1 MIQTADYKKV
11 TCYHCGDSCSDEK
24 IHIGDKAFCC
34 NGCKTVFEILND
46 HALCDYYSLEDH
58 PGQSMSHEKANEYS
72 FLEEPSIADQLLNF
86 QEGNTCGVT
95 FFIPSVHCSSCIWL
109 LEHLDKIQ
117 PGIIRSSIVFQ
128 TKQLDIQFNKDKVSL
143 AQIASLLERLGYR
156 PEITLEGKPLNHQS
170 VHKALLY
177 KIGIAGFS
185 FGNIMLLSIP
195 EYVSFLGDF
204 NGNFKVF
211 FAYLSLLLALPVFFY
226 SASDYYKSAWSAIK
240 NKMINIDLPIALGF
254 IASFAQSLLEILS
267 GSGMGYL
274 DSLTGLIFFLLIGKW
289 YQQKTYA
296 SISFQRDY
304 RSYFPLAATVI
315 KGDKEVFVAL
325 KDLVPGDI
333 LLIRNQEVIP
343 ADSKVEKG
351 NATIDYSF
359 VTGESNL
366 SAKKTGDRLY
376 AGGRQSGES
385 IQVKLLKSVSESYL
399 TQLWN
404 TDRSGKSI
412 TSGFVQ
418 FTNQV
423 ALYFTIAVL
432 ILSIGTYSYWYVT
445 DATRALHAA
454 VSVLIIFCPCTLA
467 LAIPFCFGNAMN
479 ILSKNGFYLK
489 NTATIEKITDIDT
502 IVFDKTGTITC
513 AGVSDVY
520 LTGSLTSLEEQYVK
534 SLAVHSSHPL
544 SRLLVQQL
552 TRHQSLPVASFEE
565 RVAQG
570 ISGVVDGHI
579 VKIGSRVFTG
589 MQPEEN
595 SQKETEV
602 YVSID
607 GQIKGRYTF
616 KNIYREGIPDML
628 RMLHRKYYMHL
639 LSGDTDSDKE
649 LMLHYFSPAY
659 IHFQQSPIDKLQYIQ
674 ELETTHRALMVGDG
688 LNDAGALLSSTCGIA
703 ISDSSANFSPACDA
717 ILEANQL
724 YRLPDFLSYT
734 KACVKTVRWSIMIS
748 LFYNVIGLGFACTG
762 LLQPLTAAV
771 LMPVSSVSIVLF
783 VTLISNLL
791 AKKYKLQN

>member
-1 MIQTADYKKV
+1 MIQTAEYKKV
-11 TCYHCGDSCSDEK
+11 TCYHCGDVCRNQEN
-24 IHIGDKAFCC
+24 HIGDKSFCC

-46 HALCDYYSLEDH
+46 HALCDYYALETH
-58 PGQSMSHEKANEYS
+58 PGQRIGNDKVNEYS

-95 FFIPSVHCSSCIWL
+95 FFIPSIHCSSCIWL
-109 LEHLDKIQ
+109 LEHLSKIQ

-128 TKQLDIQFNKDKVSL
+128 TKQLDLQFDKEKVSL

-156 PEITLEGKPLNHQS
+156 PEITLEGKPINRQS
-170 VHKALLY
+170 IHKALLY
-177 KIGIAGFS
+177 KIGIAGFG

-195 EYVSFLGDF
+195 EYVSFFGDF
-204 NGNFKVF
+204 NGDFKVF
-211 FAYLSLLLALPVFFY
+211 FAYLSLLLSLPVFFY
-226 SASDYYKSAWSAIK
+226 SASDYFRSAWNAIK
-240 NKMINIDLPIALGF
+240 NRMITIDLPIALGL
-254 IASFAQSLLEILS
+254 IASFTQSIIEILS
-267 GSGMGYL
+267 GTGMGYL

-304 RSYFPLAATVI
+304 KSYFPLAATVI
-315 KGDKEVFVAL
+315 KEDKETFVAL
-325 KDLVPGDI
+325 KDLAPGDI
-333 LLIRNQEVIP
+333 LLIRNQDVIP
-343 ADSKVEKG
+343 ADSMVEKG
-351 NATIDYSF
+351 NANIDYSF
-359 VTGESNL
+359 VTGESKL
-366 SAKKTGDRLY
+366 SVKKPGDRLY

-385 IQVKLLKSVSESYL
+385 VQVRVLKKVSESYL

-404 TDRSGKSI
+404 TDRSGK
-412 TSGFVQ
+412 TAASGFVQ
-418 FTNQV
+418 FTNTV

-432 ILSIGTYSYWYVT
+432 LLSIGTYSYWYIM
-445 DATRALHAA
+445 DASRALHAA

-489 NTATIEKITDIDT
+489 NTATIEKLTDIDT
-502 IVFDKTGTITC
+502 VVFDKTGTITC
-513 AGVSDVY
+513 AGISDVY
-520 LTGSLTSLEEQYVK
+520 LTGSLTSTEEQYVK

-544 SRLLVQQL
+544 SRLLVQHL
-552 TRHQSLPVASFEE
+552 THHQALAVTSYKEI
-565 RVAQG
+565 VAQG
-570 ISGVVDGHI
+570 ISGNVEGHAI
-579 VKIGSRVFTG
+579 KMGSLIFTG
-589 MQPEEN
+589 MQPDDN

-607 GQIKGRYTF
+607 GQIRGRFTF

-628 RMLHRKYYMHL
+628 RMLHRNYYMHL
-639 LSGDTDSDKE
+639 LSGDTEADKE

-659 IHFQQSPIDKLQYIQ
+659 IHFRQSPADKLHYMEQ
-674 ELETTHRALMVGDG
+674 LETTHHSLMVGDG
-688 LNDAGALLSSTCGIA
+688 LNDAGALLASTCGIA

-717 ILEANQL
+717 ILEADQL
-724 YRLPDFLSYT
+724 YRLPDFIAYS
-734 KACVKTVRWSIMIS
+734 KACVKTVRWSIIIS

-762 LLQPLTAAV
+762 VLKPLTAAV

-791 AKKYKLQN
+791 ARKYKLKN